1 MFDTLQ
7 FVAFSHDQARQTEG
21 CRTTQAERFVIMAD
35 VTAAAVKQL
44 REKTGAG
51 MMECKNALVEADGNE
66 ERAVDILRKRG
77 LASAKKREGRI
88 AAEGIVGSYIHMGG
102 KVGVLLEINCET
114 DFVARGEEFQQ
125 LVKDI
130 AMHVA
135 AAEPRYVSRED
146 VNAADLAKEEE
157 IARAQANNDPKNA
170 NKPDLVIDKIVAGR
184 LNKYYEETVL
194 LDQPFVKDPA
204 KTVAELVAERVAKT
218 GEKITIRRFT
228 RYKMGEGLERR
239 SEDFGGEVASLV
251 S

>member
-1 MFDTLQ
+1 
-7 FVAFSHDQARQTEG
+7 
-21 CRTTQAERFVIMAD
+21 MAD
-35 VTAAAVKQL
+35 VTAGAVKQL
-44 REKTGAG
+44 REKTGAA
-51 MMECKNALVEADGNE
+51 MMECKNALVAAEGNE
-66 ERAVDILRKRG
+66 ERAIQILRERG
-77 LASAKKREGRI
+77 MASAKKREGRI

-102 KVGVLLEINCET
+102 KVGVLVEVNCET

-146 VNAADLAKEEE
+146 LDPAELEKEKE
-157 IARAQANNDPKNA
+157 IARALAKNDPKNA
-170 NKPDLVIDKIVAGR
+170 SKPDQVIDRIVEGR
-184 LNKYYEETVL
+184 LKQFYEESVL

-204 KTVAELVAERVAKT
+204 KTVAELVTEKVAKT

-228 RYKMGEGLERR
+228 RYKMGEGLDRR
-239 SEDFGGEVASLV
+239 DEDFGNEVASLV